1 MYTKIL
7 FVIVLVFIIFIF
19 SNCEKNTESIT
30 NSFDEDTTSNG
41 GPVVEKPNIYI
52 YPEHEINLSLTLDFP
67 NGGKVLE
74 SIPEYN
80 NGWNI
85 EVEPSGLINNQY
97 EYLFYEAQIPE
108 FLQRDFGWSVTGTQL
123 DSFFTNNLQALSFSD
138 KEITDF
144 TDYWIPLL
152 DANKKYLIYPQF
164 NEELSDIIQL
174 ETSIQP
180 DNLIRVW
187 YVIEEYKENIHIEEP
202 AIPVFHR
209 QGFVILEWGVV
220 NQCNNR

>member
-1 MYTKIL
+1 MHSKVLYSSVVLLLIL
-7 FVIVLVFIIFIF
+7 IL
-19 SNCEKNTESIT
+19 SKCEKNTESIT
-30 NSFDEDTTSNG
+30 NPVEEDTTG
-41 GPVVEKPNIYI
+41 GNVVVRKPNIYI
-52 YPEHEINLSLTLDFP
+52 YPEQETNLTVQLNFP

-80 NGWNI
+80 TGWNVTI
-85 EVEPSGLINNQY
+85 KPSGLIDNQY

-108 FLQRDFGWSVTGTQL
+108 LLQRDFGWKINGAGL
-123 DSFFTNNLQALSFSD
+123 DSFFIDNLQSLSFSG

-144 TDYWIPLL
+144 TDHWIPLL

-174 ETSIQP
+174 DISIKP

-187 YVIEEYKENIHIEEP
+187 YVIEEYAEILDLEEP
-202 AIPVFHR
+202 SIPLFVR
-209 QGFVILEWGVV
+209 QGFVVLEWGVV
-220 NQCNNR
+220 L